1 MTKLYIELLS
11 KAEIE
16 SIHAASLKVLK
27 DVGVVVT
34 NPKILEILA
43 EAGAIIDKGK
53 RIARFDDSMV
63 MRALDSTE
71 KKYILHGRNPERVA
85 RYGYG
90 DQNLISSP
98 GQYTWFDHHTG
109 ERRQPTLQD
118 TIAAATLGDAL
129 PNITIACGMSVPM
142 DVHENIRD
150 VVVTAQLVKTTSKPT
165 WCWPSTPRSTEY
177 ILEIYKA
184 IAGGKDA
191 LKQRPMVEVFLEPI
205 SPLQLADPSL
215 TNIIKYIEHGQPV
228 CVGPMASV
236 TGTGP
241 ATLAGTLA
249 QENAEILAGIVA
261 VQAIRPGTSMMYGGI
276 PHLLDPRTAS
286 FVFSSPEQALMA
298 VAMTEIGKY
307 YGLPVYVNVN
317 LSDSKTLDAQAGME
331 KLGTL
336 VPAILAGA
344 DLLGHAGI
352 LGEDHGGSL
361 LWLMIDNEAMDF
373 AKRLLRGFQVDE
385 ETLATSVIADIGS
398 GGNYLTHPHTL
409 RHFRQEQWFPSNLW
423 TRQSY
428 EAWEAGGAKT
438 ITDRAI
444 EKVDDILEHH
454 QPEPIDPR
462 LAQEIDRI
470 VEAATKE
477 LMGA

>member
-1 MTKLYIELLS
+1 MTKPHIELLS
-11 KAEIE
+11 KNEIQ
-16 SIHAASLKVLK
+16 SIHETSVKILK

-34 NPKILEILA
+34 SPEVLDYLA
-43 EAGAIIDKGK
+43 DAGAIVDKQK
-53 RIARFDDSMV
+53 RTARFDEYMV
-63 MRALDSTE
+63 VQALETTG
-71 KKYILHGRNPERVA
+71 KKYVLHGRNPDQVA

-90 DQNLISSP
+90 DQNMISSP

-118 TIAAATLGDAL
+118 TIAAATVGDAL

-142 DVHENIRD
+142 DIHEGIRD

-165 WCWPSTPRSTEY
+165 WCWPSTRQSARY

-184 IAGGKDA
+184 VAGGKEA

-215 TNIIKYIEHGQPV
+215 TNVIEYIDHGQPV

-249 QENAEILAGIVA
+249 QENAEILAGIIT
-261 VQAIRPGTSMMYGGI
+261 VQAISPGTPMMYGGI

-298 VAMTEIGKY
+298 VSMIEIGKH

-317 LSDSKTLDAQAGME
+317 LSDSKSLDAQAGME
-331 KLGTL
+331 KMGTL

-344 DLLGHAGI
+344 DLFGHAGI
-352 LGEDHGGSL
+352 LGQDHGGSL
-361 LWLMIDNEAMDF
+361 LWLVIDNEAMDF
-373 AKRLLRGFQVDE
+373 AKRLLQGFQVDE
-385 ETLATSVIADIGS
+385 EKLAASVIADIGP
-398 GGNYLTHPHTL
+398 GGNYLTHLHT
-409 RHFRQEQWFPSNLW
+409 RSHFRLEQWFPSDLW
-423 TRQSY
+423 TRQTY
-428 EAWEAGGAKT
+428 EAWEAGGAQT
-438 ITDRAI
+438 IADRTIA
-444 EKVDDILEHH
+444 KVDHILEHH
-454 QPEPIDPR
+454 HPEPIDHL

-470 VEAATKE
+470 VEVARHE
-477 LMGA
+477 LLGV

>member
-1 MTKLYIELLS
+1 MTKLHIELLS
-11 KAEIE
+11 KDEIQ
-16 SIHAASLKVLK
+16 SIHETSLKVLK

-34 NPKILEILA
+34 NPKILESLA
-43 EAGAIIDKGK
+43 EAGAIIDKEK
-53 RIARFDDSMV
+53 RTARFDEIMV
-63 MRALDSTE
+63 MRALESTE
-71 KKYILHGRNPERVA
+71 KKYILHGRNPNRVA

-90 DQNLISSP
+90 DHNLISSP

-150 VVVTAQLVKTTSKPT
+150 IVVTAQLVKTTSKPT
-165 WCWPSTPRSTEY
+165 WCWPSSQKSSAY

-184 IAGGKDA
+184 IAGGKEA

-215 TNIIKYIEHGQPV
+215 TNVLEYIDHGQPV

-236 TGTGP
+236 SGTGP

-249 QENAEILAGIVA
+249 QENAEILAGIIA
-261 VQAIRPGTSMMYGGI
+261 VQSICPGTPMMYGGI

-298 VAMTEIGKY
+298 VSMTEIGKY

-317 LSDSKTLDAQAGME
+317 LSDSKSLDAQAGME

-352 LGEDHGGSL
+352 RGQDHGGSL
-361 LWLMIDNEAMDF
+361 LWLMVDNEAMDF
-373 AKRLLRGFQVDE
+373 AKRMLRGFQVDE
-385 ETLATSVIADIGS
+385 ETLAASVIADIGP

-409 RHFRQEQWFPSNLW
+409 RHFRQEQWFPSDLW
-423 TRQSY
+423 TRQTY

-438 ITDRAI
+438 ITDLAI
-444 EKVDDILEHH
+444 AKVDHILKHH
-454 QPEPIDPR
+454 CPEPIDP
-462 LAQEIDRI
+462 LLSQEIDRI
-470 VEAATKE
+470 VETARGE
-477 LMGA
+477 LLGA

>member
-1 MTKLYIELLS
+1 MTTPYIELLS
-11 KAEIE
+11 KNEIQAFHE
-16 SIHAASLKVLK
+16 TSLKILK
-27 DVGVVVT
+27 DVGVMVT
-34 NPKILEILA
+34 SPEILDYLA
-43 EAGAIIDKGK
+43 EAGAIVDKEK
-53 RIARFDDSMV
+53 RTARFDEDLV
-63 MRALDSTE
+63 MWALE
-71 KKYILHGRNPERVA
+71 AAGKKYILHGRNSERVA

-109 ERRQPTLQD
+109 ERRQPVLQD
-118 TIAAATLGDAL
+118 TIAAATVGDAL

-142 DVHENIRD
+142 DVHEGIRD
-150 VVVTAQLVKTTSKPT
+150 VVVTAQLVKTTTKPT
-165 WCWPSTPRSTEY
+165 WCWPSSRRSSKY

-184 IAGGKDA
+184 VAGGKEA
-191 LKQRPMVEVFLEPI
+191 LKQKPMVEVFLEPI

-215 TNIIKYIEHGQPV
+215 TNVIEYIDHGQPV

-249 QENAEILAGIVA
+249 QENAEILAGIIV
-261 VQAIRPGTSMMYGGI
+261 VQAICPGTPMMYGGI

-298 VAMTEIGKY
+298 VSMTQIGKH

-317 LSDSKTLDAQAGME
+317 LSDSKSLDAQTGME
-331 KLGTL
+331 KMGTL

-344 DLLGHAGI
+344 DLFGHAGI

-361 LWLMIDNEAMDF
+361 LWLVIDNEAMDF

-385 ETLATSVIADIGS
+385 DRLAASVIADVGP
-398 GGNYLTHPHTL
+398 GGNYLTHPHT
-409 RHFRQEQWFPSNLW
+409 RSHFRQEQWFPSDLW
-423 TRQSY
+423 TRQTY
-428 EAWEAGGAKT
+428 EAWDAGGAQT
-438 ITDRAI
+438 ITDRAVA
-444 EKVDDILEHH
+444 KVDYILEHYH
-454 QPEPIDPR
+454 PEPIDP
-462 LAQEIDRI
+462 LLSQEIDRI
-470 VEAATKE
+470 VAAARHE
-477 LMGA
+477 LLGA

>member
-1 MTKLYIELLS
+1 MTKFHIELLS
-11 KAEIE
+11 QDEIQ
-16 SIHAASLKVLK
+16 SIHETSLKVLK

-34 NPKILEILA
+34 NPKILDCLA
-43 EAGAIIDKGK
+43 EAGAIIDKEK
-53 RIARFDDSMV
+53 RNARFGETIV
-63 MRALDSTE
+63 IRALETTG
-71 KKYILHGRNPERVA
+71 KKYILHGRNPEKVA

-90 DQNLISSP
+90 DQNLIASP

-129 PNITIACGMSVPM
+129 PNVTIAGGMSVPM
-142 DVHENIRD
+142 DVPENIRD
-150 VVVTAQLVKTTSKPT
+150 VAVTAQLVKTTSKPT
-165 WCWPSTPRSTEY
+165 WCWPSSQKSSRY

-184 IAGGKDA
+184 IAGGKEA
-191 LKQRPMVEVFLEPI
+191 LKQQPMVEVFLEPI
-205 SPLQLADPSL
+205 SPLQLAEPTLS
-215 TNIIKYIEHGQPV
+215 NIIEYIDHGQPV

-236 TGTGP
+236 SGTGP

-249 QENAEILAGIVA
+249 QENAEILAGIVT
-261 VQAIRPGTSMMYGGI
+261 VQAISPGTPMMYGGI

-286 FVFSSPEQALMA
+286 FVFSSPEQAIMA
-298 VAMTEIGKY
+298 VAMTEIGKH

-317 LSDSKTLDAQAGME
+317 LSDSKSLDAQAGME
-331 KLGTL
+331 KLGTM
-336 VPAILAGA
+336 VPAVLAGA

-352 LGEDHGGSL
+352 LGQDHGGSL

-373 AKRLLRGFQVDE
+373 AKRLLKGFQIDE
-385 ETLATSVIADIGS
+385 EKLAASVIADIGP

-409 RHFRQEQWFPSNLW
+409 RHFRQEQWFPTNLW
-423 TRQSY
+423 TRQTY
-428 EAWEAGGAKT
+428 EAWETGGSKT

-444 EKVDDILEHH
+444 EKVDYILEHH
-454 QPEPIDPR
+454 NPEPIDPL

-470 VEAATKE
+470 VEVARDE
-477 LMGA
+477 LLEA

>member
-1 MTKLYIELLS
+1 MTKLHIELLS
-11 KAEIE
+11 KEEID
-16 SIHAASLKVLK
+16 SIHEASLKVLK

-34 NPKILEILA
+34 NPKILELLA
-43 EAGAIIDKGK
+43 EAGARIDKEK
-53 RIARFDDSMV
+53 HTARFDEIMV
-63 MRALDSTE
+63 MRALDSTG

-90 DQNLISSP
+90 DQNLIASP
-98 GQYTWFDHHTG
+98 GQYTWFDYKTG

-150 VVVTAQLVKTTSKPT
+150 VVVTAQLVKTTGKPT
-165 WCWPSTPRSTEY
+165 WCWPSTPKSSRY

-184 IAGGKDA
+184 IAGGKEA

-205 SPLQLADPSL
+205 SPLQLADPTL
-215 TNIIKYIEHGQPV
+215 TNVIEYIEHGQPV

-249 QENAEILAGIVA
+249 QENAEILAGIIT
-261 VQAIRPGTSMMYGGI
+261 VQAICPGTPMMYGGI

-298 VAMTEIGKY
+298 VAMIEIGKH

-352 LGEDHGGSL
+352 LGQDHGGSL

-373 AKRLLRGFQVDE
+373 AKRVLRGFQIDE
-385 ETLATSVIADIGS
+385 ETLATSVIADIGP

-409 RHFRQEQWFPSNLW
+409 RHFRQEQWFPSDLW
-423 TRQSY
+423 TRQTY

-444 EKVDDILEHH
+444 AKVDYILGHH
-454 QPEPIDPR
+454 RPEPIDPL

-470 VEAATKE
+470 VEAAKE
-477 LMGA
+477 ELLAA